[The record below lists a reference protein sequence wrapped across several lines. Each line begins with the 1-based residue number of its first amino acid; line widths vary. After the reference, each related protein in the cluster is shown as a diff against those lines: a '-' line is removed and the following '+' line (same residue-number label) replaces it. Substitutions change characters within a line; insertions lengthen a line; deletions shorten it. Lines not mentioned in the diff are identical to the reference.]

1 MKKVPLPLVPETA
14 APSQGGRE
22 PVPAACYDTDA
33 VLALVDLW
41 WLATG
46 CPEAVPS

>member
-14 APSQGGRE
+14 VPSQGGRE
-22 PVPAACYDTDA
+22 PVPAACFDTDA

>member
-1 MKKVPLPLVPETA
+1 MKKVPLPLVPETV
-14 APSQGGRE
+14 PSQGGRE
-22 PVPAACYDTDA
+22 PVPAACFDTDA

>member
-1 MKKVPLPLVPETA
+1 MKKVPLSLVPDSA
-14 APSQGGRE
+14 VPSQGGRE